1 MLRSINIQ
9 FTNNKTMLGTIV
21 NTFAVIA
28 GGTLGI
34 FLKKGMPERVRII
47 YFQAVGLFTL
57 AIGIS
62 MVWKMEHILIVVT
75 SIVLGALLGE
85 WMNLEKGADQLSE
98 WTKKKFRIGSERFS
112 EGLTTAFLLFCIGAM
127 TIVGA
132 IEEGTTG
139 EARLLLTKSVMDGF
153 SAILLASAF
162 GIGVVFS
169 AVPLFLFQGGIT
181 MLAKIFG
188 EFLSAETIQ
197 ALTSVG
203 GVLLLGLGINI
214 LETKKLRILNMI
226 PAIVVVV
233 LLMWITAKLNIR
245 LT

>member
-1 MLRSINIQ
+1 M
-9 FTNNKTMLGTIV
+9 FGTIV
-21 NTFAVIA
+21 NTLAVIA

-34 FLKKGMPERVRII
+34 FLKKGMPERVRTI

-62 MVWKMEHILIVVT
+62 MVWQMKHILIVVT
-75 SIVLGALLGE
+75 SIVIGALLGE
-85 WMNLEKGADQLSE
+85 WMNLERGADQLSE
-98 WTKKKFRIGSERFS
+98 WTKKKLRIGSERFS

-139 EARLLLTKSVMDGF
+139 ESRLLLTKSVMDGF
-153 SAILLASAF
+153 SSILLASAF
-162 GIGVVFS
+162 GVGVVFS

-181 MLAKIFG
+181 LLAKFFG
-188 EFLSAETIQ
+188 EFLSTETIQ

-203 GVLLLGLGINI
+203 GILLLGLGINI
-214 LETKKLRILNMI
+214 LEIKKLRILNML
-226 PAIVVVV
+226 PALVVVV
-233 LLMWITAKLNIR
+233 LLMWVTSQLGIR
-245 LT
+245 TI

>member
-1 MLRSINIQ
+1 M
-9 FTNNKTMLGTIV
+9 FGTIV
-21 NTFAVIA
+21 NTVAVIA

-34 FLKKGMPERVRII
+34 FLKKGMPERVRTI

-75 SIVLGALLGE
+75 SIVLGGLLGE

-98 WTKKKFRIGSERFS
+98 WTKKKLRIGSERFS

-139 EARLLLTKSVMDGF
+139 ESRLLLTKSVMDGF
-153 SAILLASAF
+153 SSILLASAF
-162 GIGVVFS
+162 GVGVVFS
-169 AVPLFLFQGGIT
+169 AIPLFLFQGGIT

-188 EFLSAETIQ
+188 EFLSPETIQ

-203 GVLLLGLGINI
+203 GILLLGLGINI
-214 LETKKLRILNMI
+214 LEIKKLRILNMI
-226 PAIVVVV
+226 PALVVVV
-233 LLMWITAKLNIR
+233 LLMWVTAKFGIR
-245 LT
+245 LM

>member
-1 MLRSINIQ
+1 M
-9 FTNNKTMLGTIV
+9 FGTIV
-21 NTFAVIA
+21 NTLAVIA

-34 FLKKGMPERVRII
+34 FLKKGMPERVRTI

-57 AIGIS
+57 AIGIN
-62 MVWKMEHILIVVT
+62 MVWQMKHILIVVT
-75 SIVLGALLGE
+75 SIVIGALLGE
-85 WMNLEKGADQLSE
+85 WMNLEKVADQLSE
-98 WTKKKFRIGSERFS
+98 WTKKKLRIGSEQFS

-139 EARLLLTKSVMDGF
+139 ESRLLLTKSVMDGF
-153 SAILLASAF
+153 SSILLASAF
-162 GIGVVFS
+162 GVGVVFS

-181 MLAKIFG
+181 MLAKFFG

-203 GVLLLGLGINI
+203 GILLLGLGINI
-214 LETKKLRILNMI
+214 LEIKKLRILNMI
-226 PAIVVVV
+226 PALVVVV
-233 LLMWITAKLNIR
+233 LLMWIIKQIGL
-245 LT
+245 LTL

>member
-1 MLRSINIQ
+1 M
-9 FTNNKTMLGTIV
+9 FGTIV
-21 NTFAVIA
+21 NALAVIA

-34 FLKKGMPERVRII
+34 FLKNGMPERVRTI

-62 MVWKMEHILIVVT
+62 MVWKMNHILIVVT
-75 SIVLGALLGE
+75 SIVLGAMLGE
-85 WMNLEKGADQLSE
+85 WMNLEKGAEKLSE
-98 WTKKKFRIGSERFS
+98 WTKKKLRIGSERFT

-139 EARLLLTKSVMDGF
+139 ESRLLLTKSIMDGF
-153 SAILLASAF
+153 SSILLASAF
-162 GIGVVFS
+162 GVGVVFS

-181 MLAKIFG
+181 LLAKFFG
-188 EFLSAETIQ
+188 DFLSPETIQ

-203 GVLLLGLGINI
+203 GILLLGLAINI
-214 LETKKLRILNMI
+214 LEIKKLRVLNMI
-226 PAIVVVV
+226 PALLVVV
-233 LLMWITAKLNIR
+233 LMMWLTARFNIR
-245 LT
+245 LM